1 MASLA
6 VGFACINPHESGT
19 LMDVFFVAYCLK
31 VRRVYTRSVV
41 ADVVNFFSGRYFALV
56 QLE

>member
-1 MASLA
+1 
-6 VGFACINPHESGT
+6 
-19 LMDVFFVAYCLK
+19 MDVFFVAYCLK

-41 ADVVNFFSGRYFALV
+41 ADVVNFFPGRYFALV